1 LKALDITGAKSTF
14 DEKLKN
20 INEGIEK
27 RKLKKIANDRQIQK
41 AIAEILNL
49 YDYDDSYLTLY
60 ANGNLDTILGFLN

>member
-20 INEGIEK
+20 INESIEK

>member
-1 LKALDITGAKSTF
+1 MRVLK
-14 DEKLKN
+14 
-20 INEGIEK
+20 K